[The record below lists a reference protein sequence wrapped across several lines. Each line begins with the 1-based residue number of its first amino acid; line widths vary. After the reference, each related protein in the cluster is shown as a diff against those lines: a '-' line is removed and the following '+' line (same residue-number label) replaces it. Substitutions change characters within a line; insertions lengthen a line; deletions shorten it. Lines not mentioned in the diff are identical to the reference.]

1 MENIKVDKKGFYN
14 LIKCIYE
21 KLYGPVTVECK
32 KSDKKRY
39 NKIDIDNDFY
49 KCDME
54 ECYLKD
60 ENNNKI
66 LLNRKPIKGEKLYGS
81 FVVKKLEN
89 IDASYMSLDEISDLI
104 EDNKEKY
111 PLLEKVPSL
120 ISSLASS
127 KIKYDQV
134 LLLNDEMCNTIS
146 EYYFKYLSTINNEDN
161 RLKKNLN
168 NTKVLI
174 RKKDS
179 L

>member
-1 MENIKVDKKGFYN
+1 
-14 LIKCIYE
+14 
-21 KLYGPVTVECK
+21 
-32 KSDKKRY
+32 
-39 NKIDIDNDFY
+39 
-49 KCDME
+49 
-54 ECYLKD
+54 
-60 ENNNKI
+60 
-66 LLNRKPIKGEKLYGS
+66 
-81 FVVKKLEN
+81 
-89 IDASYMSLDEISDLI
+89 MSLDEISDLI

-120 ISSLASS
+120 ISSLGSS
-127 KIKYDQV
+127 KIKDDQV

>member
-21 KLYGPVTVECK
+21 KLYGPVTIECK

-54 ECYLKD
+54 ECCLKD
-60 ENNNKI
+60 ENDNKI
-66 LLNRKPIKGEKLYGS
+66 LLSRKPIKGEKLYGS

-104 EDNKEKY
+104 EDNKEQY
-111 PLLEKVPSL
+111 PLFSVMLAPLNPMTYCFFLLHKPS
-120 ISSLASS
+120 I
-127 KIKYDQV
+127 
-134 LLLNDEMCNTIS
+134 
-146 EYYFKYLSTINNEDN
+146 FSTPSTERNP
-161 RLKKNLN
+161 LPVQGTNL
-168 NTKVLI
+168 T
-174 RKKDS
+174 S
-179 L
+179 